1 MNDMVPYVLGFDT
14 SILAGTVIQSSENM
28 YARDFKVYLKFSEI
42 PEAATDAR
50 TLARWRTYLAGQ
62 TSYSPNTINRMLS
75 SVKTVMLS
83 AEEQGY
89 IPEGTYQKFKQIR
102 GVKVA
107 ALKERVRQDA
117 RTRIDAKDMRRL
129 TDTPDISTLK
139 GLRDRAM
146 LHTLASSGL
155 RVSELT
161 SLTPAQIV
169 KTDEGYKLSVIGKN
183 EIEPGYAPLSLE
195 AQMYIEEWLAKRP
208 VNSSYIFT
216 SFASRGKDKATN
228 RSLTEV
234 NAWKIIKE
242 YAQACGLRSIK
253 PHDFRRFV
261 GTSLAKIS
269 PRRAQKALR
278 HKKISTTMDNYV
290 LDDLEVG
297 VTDHLY

>member
-1 MNDMVPYVLGFDT
+1 MSDIVPSGLGFDT
-14 SILAGTVIQSSENM
+14 SILAGTVIQSSEDM
-28 YARDFKVYLKFSEI
+28 YARDFKVYLKFAET
-42 PEAATDAR
+42 PEAAIDAR
-50 TLARWRTYLAGQ
+50 TLARWRAYLARG
-62 TSYSPNTINRMLS
+62 TDYSPNTINRMLS

-129 TDTPDISTLK
+129 TDTPDIGTPK
-139 GLRDRAM
+139 GMRDRAM

-169 KTDEGYKLSVIGKN
+169 ETDEGYKLSVMGKN
-183 EIEPGYAPLSLE
+183 ETEPGYAPLSPE
-195 AQMYIEEWLAKRP
+195 AHMYITEWLEKRGI
-208 VNSSYIFT
+208 VSQYIFT
-216 SFASRGKDKATN
+216 SFTSRGKNKATA
-228 RSLTEV
+228 RPLTDV
-234 NAWKIIKE
+234 NAWRIIKE
-242 YAQACGLRSIK
+242 YARQCDLKGIK

-261 GTSLAKIS
+261 GTNLAKTS

-290 LDDLEVG
+290 LDELEVG
-297 VTDHLY
+297 ITDNLY